1 MARYAAFLECFR
13 GIGKA
18 AFELGFLLGMVG
30 MAGCAADFGAA
41 FKPGSAVRGL
51 RERKV
56 AAEPIFVDGSSRM
69 GGAGPPPRR
78 GISSSPSVRAGSKSG
93 RTIES

>member
-1 MARYAAFLECFR
+1 MARSAAFLECFR

-30 MAGCAADFGAA
+30 MAGGAADFGAG

-56 AAEPIFVDGSSRM
+56 AAEPLFVDGSSRM
-69 GGAGPPPRR
+69 VGRARRR
-78 GISSSPSVRAGSKSG
+78 GVTSQAVRAYVLGQNQAG
-93 RTIES
+93 Q